1 MHTCWGLIP
10 IEIQHQPSIP
20 KVEVLDVE
28 VEEANLWITPIQ
40 EYIVDGTLSGNND
53 EDRKLRYKGA
63 QYVIYDGILYKRG
76 FNRSLLKC
84 VAGIMCEYI
93 MREVHEGICGN
104 HSGVASIAHQ
114 ILRQGYHWPTF
125 YKDARAFAKS
135 CDNCQRFSNTNKI
148 TTVPLKTL
156 TSPWP
161 IIVWAE
167 AEPLASI
174 TARNLVEFVY
184 QAIVC
189 PYGVPYKLI
198 SDNGK

>member
-1 MHTCWGLIP
+1 
-10 IEIQHQPSIP
+10 
-20 KVEVLDVE
+20 
-28 VEEANLWITPIQ
+28 
-40 EYIVDGTLSGNND
+40 
-53 EDRKLRYKGA
+53 
-63 QYVIYDGILYKRG
+63 
-76 FNRSLLKC
+76 
-84 VAGIMCEYI
+84 

-198 SDNGK
+198 SDNGKQFDSKEMMEFCEHLGIKKGFSVVCHPQRNGQTEAVKKRRDVGMKSIPWCRGLTTPHRELPRVKPYFSHIWV